1 MLSLTSATLAVR
13 GHVVLP
19 EAPKGAIAVT
29 HPYRP
34 GSEDWMLFNVIN
46 QLRAAGHR
54 PILVQEKAREN
65 EGGYVGI
72 SVWRP
77 GVTRI
82 DPQTQ
87 IHHVDTAA
95 GVRRRK

>member
-1 MLSLTSATLAVR
+1 MPALTPTVLALR
-13 GHVVLP
+13 GHVVLAA
-19 EAPKGAIAVT
+19 APKGAIAVT
-29 HPYRP
+29 HPFRP

-46 QLRAAGHR
+46 QLRATGAS

-65 EGGYVGI
+65 EGGFIGI

-82 DPQTQ
+82 VSEPIATQ
-87 IHHVDTAA
+87 PDENA
-95 GVRRRK
+95 GRRRR